1 MAIDAEMLRLIS
13 ELFSL
18 SHLSHGFRADNPLL
32 EIVSSHCLPRL
43 GRQWQAA

>member
-13 ELFSL
+13 EPLMGL
-18 SHLSHGFRADNPLL
+18 GADNPLL